1 MYCKIQEA
9 GYLGKQIGIGYKS
22 KKMYS
27 CYADKYIN
35 EWAKSWNENATPEDF
50 GYKKMPEDFPF
61 DHYVN
66 FETGEVK

>member
-9 GYLGKQIGIGYKS
+9 GYLGKQIGIGYKN

-35 EWAKSWNENATPEDF
+35 EWVKSWDNTLIPEDF
-50 GYKKMPEDFPF
+50 GYQKLPNNFQF
-61 DHYVN
+61 DHYIN
-66 FETGEVK
+66 FETGEVR